1 MCCTMFHRV
10 VVGAPKAS
18 FPDRTDIKT
27 PGNVYRCKI
36 NFTMTEQDE
45 CHPLNI
51 RTTGNY

>member
-1 MCCTMFHRV
+1 MFHRV

-27 PGNVYRCKI
+27 PGNVYRCKL
-36 NFTMTEQDE
+36 NFTTTEQDE
-45 CHPLNI
+45 CLPLNI